1 MEHTKKQKQYLN
13 GRFKINVIWCLIF
26 KYVLEETHVRK
37 IEGAAKEL
45 NTTVNT
51 NNGP

>member
-1 MEHTKKQKQYLN
+1 MEHTQKIEAISN
-13 GRFKINVIWCLIF
+13 GRFKINVMWCLIF
-26 KYVLEETHVRK
+26 KYVLEETYIRK

-45 NTTVNT
+45 NTIVST